1 MSKNHKKH
9 TQQESSP
16 SEREQIKIGQILMG
30 LAGFKRTVEDS
41 RLIRIADAFML
52 CSDFPELFA
61 EVPLTRFVGMFL
73 DEEAVKY
80 DVE

>member
-1 MSKNHKKH
+1 MSKKHKKH
-9 TQQESSP
+9 PNREIST
-16 SEREQIKIGQILMG
+16 SEREQIKLGRILMC

>member
-1 MSKNHKKH
+1 MSKKHKKH

-16 SEREQIKIGQILMG
+16 REREQIKVGQILMG